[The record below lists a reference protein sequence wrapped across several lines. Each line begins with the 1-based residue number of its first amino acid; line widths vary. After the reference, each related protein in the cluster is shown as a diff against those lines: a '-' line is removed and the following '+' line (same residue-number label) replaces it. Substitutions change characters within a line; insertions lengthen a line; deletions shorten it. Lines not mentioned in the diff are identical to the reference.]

1 MTQVLI
7 VEDNEMNRDMLGR
20 RLIRKGYEIIYAVNG
35 EEAIEMAKSKPD
47 IILMD
52 LSLPIMTGWDAIK
65 LLRTMEATS
74 NIPII
79 AITAHALSGEME
91 TAFEAGCNDY
101 LTKPIEFDLL
111 LEKMKA
117 LLKKSEEK

>member
-52 LSLPIMTGWDAIK
+52 LSLPKINGWDAIK
-65 LLRTMEATS
+65 RIKGMEGIS
-74 NIPII
+74 KIPII
-79 AITAHALSGEME
+79 ALTAHAMSGEKE
-91 TAFEAGCNDY
+91 RAFEAGCDDY
-101 LTKPIEFDLL
+101 LTKPIELDIL
-111 LEKMKA
+111 LEKMET
-117 LLKKSEEK
+117 LLKK

>member
-20 RLIRKGYEIIYAVNG
+20 RLIRKGYEIIYAFNG
-35 EEAIEMAKSKPD
+35 EEAIELAKHNPD

-52 LSLPIMTGWDAIK
+52 LSLPVMSGWDAIK
-65 LLRTMEATS
+65 ALRLMKTTS

-79 AITAHALSGEME
+79 ALTAYAMSEEME
-91 TAFEAGCNDY
+91 KAFEAGCNDY
-101 LTKPIEFDLL
+101 LTKPIELDIL
-111 LEKMKA
+111 LEKMES
-117 LLKKSEEK
+117 LLKHSKKG

>member
-20 RLIRKGYEIIYAVNG
+20 RLIRKGYEIIYALNG
-35 EEAIEMAKSKPD
+35 EEAIEKAKSKPD

-65 LLRTMEATS
+65 LLRTMESTS

-111 LEKMKA
+111 LEKMEA
-117 LLKKSEEK
+117 LLKK